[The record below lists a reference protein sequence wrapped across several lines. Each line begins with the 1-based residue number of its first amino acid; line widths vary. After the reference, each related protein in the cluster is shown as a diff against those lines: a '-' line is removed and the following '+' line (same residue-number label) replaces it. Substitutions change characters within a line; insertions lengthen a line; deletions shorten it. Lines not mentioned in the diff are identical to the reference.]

1 MVETQLFESP
11 LFTITEF
18 SCPPGDGAWGRANQV
33 ESCSPIVV
41 FPRTAVAIR
50 HAGGPKVLST
60 PNVAMLY
67 NPDQEYD
74 RELRDRRGDLC
85 VYFAIRDPAL
95 APLERESA
103 VLADGRLTASHVPST
118 QSAYLQQ
125 HLLARYLRGADV
137 DALLVEETALRVIA
151 QVLGRAPEG
160 SRGRQTTVRSHY
172 ELTEAAKERIV
183 ESISE
188 ALGLAELAARL
199 GTSPFHLAR
208 VFRAQTGFALHQYR
222 KHLRLRLA
230 LERVTDGEALS
241 RIAHELGF
249 ASHSHFT
256 DSFRRE
262 FGVAPSALRGRN
274 AVRLLA
280 S

>member
-1 MVETQLFESP
+1 MIETQLFESP
-11 LFTITEF
+11 LVTITEF
-18 SCPPGDGAWGRANQV
+18 TCPPGDAAWASSNLIK
-33 ESCSPIVV
+33 SCWPLVV

-50 HAGGPKVLST
+50 YAGGPQVLST

-74 RELRDRRGDLC
+74 RELRDERGDLC
-85 VYFAIRDPAL
+85 VYFTIHEQVIEAL
-95 APLERESA
+95 EHDSA
-103 VLADGRLTASHVPST
+103 VVGDGRLTATHVPST
-118 QSAYLQQ
+118 KSAYLQQ
-125 HLLARYLRGADV
+125 HLLARHLRSGEA
-137 DALLVEETALRVIA
+137 DALLVEETAVRVIG
-151 QVLGRAPEG
+151 QVLARPPAPPSGRG
-160 SRGRQTTVRSHY
+160 TTVRAHL

-188 ALGLAELAARL
+188 ALGLAELAAGL

-208 VFRAQTGFALHQYR
+208 IFRAQTGFALHQYR

-230 LERVTDGEALS
+230 LDRIGQGEPLS
-241 RIAHELGF
+241 RIAYDLGF

-262 FGVAPSALRGRN
+262 FGIAPSAVRGRP
-274 AVRLLA
+274 ALSLLA
-280 S
+280 T